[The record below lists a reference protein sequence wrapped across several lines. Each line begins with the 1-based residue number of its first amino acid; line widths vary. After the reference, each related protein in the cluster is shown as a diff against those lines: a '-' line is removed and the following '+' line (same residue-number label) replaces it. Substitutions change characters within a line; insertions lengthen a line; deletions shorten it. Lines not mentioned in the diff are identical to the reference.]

1 MDSGKKLG
9 IICALLILM
18 AGVSVALQFWADD
31 WLNQSDPESLTPAV
45 ETGISATF
53 ASSDF
58 RYGPQDF
65 RPYKEPLNITPE
77 GGGEWYMMFVRL
89 NATPYGGNPYLGR
102 RGAVRIHYTFENLAG
117 QAAFHVIGFQAYP
130 AKCRTNRQDG
140 YGASELVVT
149 GTGTPGKNHMDNT
162 PLAGPNNNL
171 IVPAGVSVEPD
182 MTPAVSYLLHFNQ
195 FSGGQDALHIT
206 SDPEQK
212 KGSQIQTTETQGT
225 FYITH
230 TGGSVIND
238 ILLLCAV
245 DTIQSDSFR
254 VTLHSSF
261 IREDEF

>member
-9 IICALLILM
+9 ILCALLILM

-31 WLNQSDPESLTPAV
+31 WLSQSDPESLTPIV
-45 ETGISATF
+45 DTGISATF
-53 ASSDF
+53 SSSDF

-77 GGGEWYMMFVRL
+77 GDGEWYMMFVRL

-102 RGAVRIHYTFENLAG
+102 RGVVRVNYTLENLAG

-140 YGASELVVT
+140 YGASEFIVT
-149 GTGTPGKNHMDNT
+149 GTGTPGTNQMGMT
-162 PLAGPNNNL
+162 SLTQSNNNL
-171 IVPAGVSVEPD
+171 IIPAGVNAEPD
-182 MTPAVSYLLHFNQ
+182 MALAVSYLLHFDL

-206 SDPEQK
+206 TDLNQK
-212 KGSQIQTTETQGT
+212 KGSQIYTDEPQGI

-230 TGGSVIND
+230 SGGSVID
-238 ILLLCAV
+238 DLLLLCAV
-245 DTIQSDSFR
+245 DTPQSESFR
-254 VTLHSSF
+254 VTIQSSF
-261 IREDEF
+261 MREDEF

>member
-1 MDSGKKLG
+1 MNSGKKLG

-18 AGVSVALQFWADD
+18 AGLSVALQIWADD
-31 WLNQSDPESLTPAV
+31 WLSQSDPDTLTPAV

-53 ASSDF
+53 SASDF

-65 RPYKEPLNITPE
+65 RPYKEPLNITPD

-102 RGAVRIHYTFENLAG
+102 RGAVRVEYTLENLAG
-117 QAAFHVIGFQAYP
+117 RAAFHVIGFQVYP

-149 GTGTPGKNHMDNT
+149 GTAAPGKNRADAT
-162 PLAGPNNNL
+162 PLTGPNNNL
-171 IVPAGVSVEPD
+171 IIPAGISVETD
-182 MTPAVSYLLHFNQ
+182 MAPAVSYLLHFDL
-195 FSGGQDALHIT
+195 FSGGLDALHIT

-212 KGSQIQTTETQGT
+212 KGSQIFTNDTEGT

-230 TGGSVIND
+230 TGGSVID
-238 ILLLCAV
+238 DLLLLCAV
-245 DTIQSDSFR
+245 DTIQPDSFR
-254 VTLHSSF
+254 LTLHSSF
-261 IREDEF
+261 VREDER